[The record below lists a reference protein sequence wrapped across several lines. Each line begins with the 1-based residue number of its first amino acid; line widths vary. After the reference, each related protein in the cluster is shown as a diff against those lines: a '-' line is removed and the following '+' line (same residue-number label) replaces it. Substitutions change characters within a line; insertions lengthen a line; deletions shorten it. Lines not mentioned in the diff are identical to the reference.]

1 MKRLPLGTMLCSM
14 GVVAVAVAS
23 NEAEADIIL
32 GLLRANG
39 IEASLRGSTL
49 SQGVWPTGA
58 TSPIEVVVDESDA
71 ATAQELL
78 DSQPEPD

>member
-1 MKRLPLGTMLCSM
+1 MVP
-14 GVVAVAVAS
+14 

-39 IEASLRGSTL
+39 IKAALRGSVMT
-49 SQGVWPTGA
+49 QGVWPVGA

-71 ATAQELL
+71 ARAQEIL
-78 DSQPEPD
+78 DSQTS